1 MGLIVITLA
10 ALILCGGGMYYG
22 YQAGY
27 YDVRRLGG
35 GLFVIVSV
43 LAIFFVLASTS

>member
-10 ALILCGGGMYYG
+10 ALILCGGGTYYG

-27 YDVRRLGG
+27 YGARRFGG
-35 GLFVIVSV
+35 GLFVIGSV
-43 LAIFFVLASTS
+43 LATFFVLASTS